1 MMILVAEFTDGNMQL
16 MVVKIMILLLTKV
29 LLAVMTVNDDDN
41 HGKYDDNDN

>member
-29 LLAVMTVNDDDN
+29 LMAVMTVNDDDN